1 VPYVRQVIAEVEAH
15 YCVDK
20 SMVFETGTSS
30 GGWESYTTGCAA
42 GDVIRA
48 IGPVSGGLRLT
59 RPACTGPQ
67 AAIMVESL
75 GDTANPIGPIVPF
88 DKSLDSP
95 GSAPARDEILK
106 RNGCVPQDFV
116 FDYSDTTTKLGNA
129 PHTSWD
135 PAYPMCV
142 KYTGCPAAYPVV
154 WCALSGCGHQCDNTG
169 GVNYKNGIWKFW
181 MSLGS
186 IP

>member
-1 VPYVRQVIAEVEAH
+1 MVEA
-15 YCVDK
+15 
-20 SMVFETGTSS
+20 
-30 GGWESYTTGCAA
+30 
-42 GDVIRA
+42 
-48 IGPVSGGLRLT
+48 
-59 RPACTGPQ
+59 
-67 AAIMVESL
+67 L
-75 GDTANPIGPIVPF
+75 GDTANPIGPIVPP
-88 DKSLDSP
+88 DGSLDSP

-106 RNGCVPQDFV
+106 RNGCVAQDFV

-129 PHTSWD
+129 PHASWD

-154 WCALSGCGHQCDNTG
+154 WCALSGCGHQCDNAG

-181 MSLGS
+181 TDLPS